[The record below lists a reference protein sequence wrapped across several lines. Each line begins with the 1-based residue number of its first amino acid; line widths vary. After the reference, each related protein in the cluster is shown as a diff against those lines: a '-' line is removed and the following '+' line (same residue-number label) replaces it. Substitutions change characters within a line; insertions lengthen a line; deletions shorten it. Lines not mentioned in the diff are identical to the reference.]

1 VIASQS
7 RQANF
12 SRTRSMTCPSARLA
26 FQCLRHRLAEFA
38 QPRAAALAAHAR
50 RGFEDAFDR
59 KVLRQLAR
67 PALRAPARRFGAQRR
82 RNLGARLLL
91 RLRLF
96 QILNCEFE
104 LLDEQL
110 ASFRR
115 LTEALMA
122 GLRQLQL
129 QPLDLQSAGFGLAC
143 GFAQRRLSLRQH
155 LALREDHRVRARQIA
170 AKPGQQAVGRMF
182 GRSRHNQ
189 TSADSTRKVAA
200 KLPGESI
207 RRSHPAAVGRQVF
220 CGVRQSI
227 PDKR

>member
-1 VIASQS
+1 
-7 RQANF
+7 
-12 SRTRSMTCPSARLA
+12 MTCPSARLA

-67 PALRAPARRFGAQRR
+67 PALRTPARGPGGLRL

-96 QILNCEFE
+96 QILDRQFE
-104 LLDEQL
+104 LLDEKL
-110 ASFRR
+110 ASLRR
-115 LTEALMA
+115 LAEALMA
-122 GLRQLQL
+122 RLGQLQL
-129 QPLDLQSAGFGLAC
+129 QPLDLQCANLGLAF
-143 GFAQRRLSLRQH
+143 GFAQRRFSLRQH
-155 LALREDHRVRARQIA
+155 LALREDQRVRARQIA
-170 AKPGQQAVGRMF
+170 GKRLWEPVGGML

-189 TSADSTRKVAA
+189 TSADSTRKVAEETRD
-200 KLPGESI
+200 ESI
-207 RRSHPAAVGRQVF
+207 CRAHPATVGRQDF

-227 PDKR
+227 PDRR